1 MMYHLQQKFAGLSQL
16 LVRVGR
22 PESEA
27 VPNGPVDLC
36 AALEIRKF
44 THCDSLHQLYQYP
57 LTNSLVIV

>member
-1 MMYHLQQKFAGLSQL
+1 MPYHQQKVAGLSPL

-36 AALEIRKF
+36 AALEIRKS
-44 THCDSLHQLYQYP
+44 THCDSLHRLYQYP
-57 LTNSLVIV
+57 LPNSLVIV